1 MAFFNKITLTNT
13 STQTNPFNSNNVF
26 VQDVTQQEG
35 QSQIELMAQI
45 LQELKILNQQIYE
58 LPRLLASGQLSVD
71 PPEMLRKEPSIF
83 NI

>member
-1 MAFFNKITLTNT
+1 MAFFNRLTLNNT

-35 QSQIELMAQI
+35 QSQIELLAQI
-45 LQELKILNQQIYE
+45 LQELKILNQQMYE

-71 PPEMLRKEPSIF
+71 PPEMLRQEPSIF
-83 NI
+83 KI

>member
-1 MAFFNKITLTNT
+1 MAFFNRLTLNNT
-13 STQTNPFNSNNVF
+13 STQTNPFGSNNVF

-45 LQELKILNQQIYE
+45 LLELKINNQYLYE
-58 LPRLLASGQLSVD
+58 LPRLLATGTQFKDS
-71 PPEMLRKEPSIF
+71 PEMLRSEPSIF